1 MLRKKSRGSDPD
13 NSYISYIV
21 LCDGRYLGRIF
32 YTDAGVPKDAA
43 GFGVSNF
50 TSGKDARA
58 RSKTTLRTE
67 AAMRSGNVGE
77 PTGRA
82 NLVAKSPAVANGR
95 ADHARSSFSYAAR
108 IVTARP
114 VAEVDYC
121 SETWSEWQDLNLTL
135 SDASAQHRRLTIA
148 KTAFYLSG
156 FVHSDSY

>member
-50 TSGKDARA
+50 TSGKDARC

-95 ADHARSSFSYAAR
+95 AAHASVLVFICGADSYSTTCGGSGLLFGNLVGVAGFEPATPSSR
-108 IVTARP
+108 TRCVTAR
-114 VAEVDYC
+114 ALKIQRF
-121 SETWSEWQDLNLTL
+121 S
-135 SDASAQHRRLTIA
+135 
-148 KTAFYLSG
+148 
-156 FVHSDSY
+156 